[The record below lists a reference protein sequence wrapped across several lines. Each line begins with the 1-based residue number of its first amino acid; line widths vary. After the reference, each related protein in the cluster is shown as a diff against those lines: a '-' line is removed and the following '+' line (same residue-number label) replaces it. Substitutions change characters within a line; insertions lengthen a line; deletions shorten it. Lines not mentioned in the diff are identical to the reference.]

1 MGRIFERMCMQYL
14 LLSPDALPFSLKET
28 GRWWGADP
36 ETRTQEEID
45 IVGVSQDG
53 SRALFAECKFT
64 SEHVRPEALERLRRC
79 SRLLTLEDLYRR

>member
-1 MGRIFERMCMQYL
+1 MQYL
-14 LLSPDALPFSLKET
+14 LLSPDALPFSLKEI

-53 SRALFAECKFT
+53 SRALFAECKYT